1 MSSKLRTTLALCGSV
16 FTTLPMKLKGERLA
30 LMFHLAGRQL
40 RAACTRILL
49 GASCLSP
56 ACWNLE
62 GFTDAGAAPLAF
74 DIWQGEKEL
83 EQRPITSV
91 IQSSE
96 GYLWLGSFT
105 GLLRFDGMRVT
116 TFDSST
122 AGLQNGRITSLY
134 EDPQHVLWIGHET
147 GELTKLSGG
156 EFQAVPLPS
165 GWPGGPVEDI
175 SSDERNDLWL
185 LTNLGGLVRV
195 RDGRTV

>member
-1 MSSKLRTTLALCGSV
+1 M
-16 FTTLPMKLKGERLA
+16 P
-30 LMFHLAGRQL
+30 
-40 RAACTRILL
+40 
-49 GASCLSP
+49 
-56 ACWNLE
+56 
-62 GFTDAGAAPLAF
+62 
-74 DIWQGEKEL
+74 
-83 EQRPITSV
+83 
-91 IQSSE
+91 
-96 GYLWLGSFT
+96 
-105 GLLRFDGMRVT
+105 VT

-185 LTNLGGLVRV
+185 LTNLGGLVRL
-195 RDGRTV
+195 RDGRTGPPLGGDSPSRKVTLSREKGGRLWISANGKVATLVGGEIVPFWFDSANHSDFLQSATAAR